1 MTRSKRR
8 STPLTSRSTIK
19 RTAALV
25 AIPVLAGTMSLSACG
40 GNDSS
45 SGSTSAAGSATATT
59 SSTAGATGTAT
70 DAAASCPT
78 DGNTRAFAKT
88 RFVADI
94 GLAAGTFHRWIYKP
108 YQAGTFKKGAEGRN
122 TAIVKAVAT
131 AALDAKLIN
140 NAYKNVEANPTLC
153 KSLKGPLGKLKD
165 SINSMQDGLKSGDLT
180 SIATTQ
186 ALVSSVMGTA
196 QQNGLKITETTDTNA
211 ATN

>member
-1 MTRSKRR
+1 M
-8 STPLTSRSTIK
+8 K

-25 AIPVLAGTMSLSACG
+25 AIPVLAGTMTLSACG

-45 SGSTSAAGSATATT
+45 SGATSAAGSATATT
-59 SSTAGATGTAT
+59 STTAGTTAAT

-108 YQAGTFKKGAEGRN
+108 YQEGAFKQGADGR
-122 TAIVKAVAT
+122 TSALVKAAAT

-165 SINSMQDGLKSGDLT
+165 SVNSMQDGLKSGDLT

-196 QQNGLKITETTDTNA
+196 QQNGLKITETTDPKA

>member
-1 MTRSKRR
+1 
-8 STPLTSRSTIK
+8 
-19 RTAALV
+19 
-25 AIPVLAGTMSLSACG
+25 MSLSACG
-40 GNDSS
+40 GNDST

-59 SSTAGATGTAT
+59 STTAGTAATT

-165 SINSMQDGLKSGDLT
+165 SVNSMEDGLKSGDLS

-196 QQNGLKITETTDTNA
+196 QQNGLKITETTDPKAA